1 MTTVLFGKTSSNPM
15 PMIEKLW
22 DFYSNKG
29 IKTVFISIG
38 TSCSPIAE
46 LEIAAM
52 IGCPLHI
59 IEWDEIK
66 LVGWDSVK
74 KILNTRKSGDTYFTK
89 DVETKWVLP
98 TNLRISN
105 ALPFFYNGTIDI
117 CGLISTIDFNIYVK
131 NICEK
136 MGLLEKRIDL
146 FNIQTGNEIEIPIIF
161 ALLNSTFRP
170 GLISITYTHTPD
182 SNLLSTQLAGH
193 LQNIGYA
200 LIAKEQNKFLYMFK
214 DNNAY
219 EFASYEDMSVD
230 NPLIYEI
237 IKEATNI
244 RDLDNPDYK

>member
-1 MTTVLFGKTSSNPM
+1 MTTVLFGKTSSNPI

-29 IKTVFISIG
+29 IKTVFINIG
-38 TSCSPIAE
+38 SSSSPIAE

-52 IGCPLHI
+52 IGCPLHV
-59 IEWDEIK
+59 IEWNEAK
-66 LVGWDSVK
+66 LAAWDSVK
-74 KILNTRKSGDTYFTK
+74 KTLNTRKASDLPFTK
-89 DVETKWVLP
+89 DVENKWVLP

-105 ALPFFYNGTIDI
+105 SLPFFYNGTLDVSGNINTIDI
-117 CGLISTIDFNIYVK
+117 NIFVK
-131 NICEK
+131 NICDK
-136 MGLLEKRIDL
+136 MGITEKRIDL
-146 FNIQTGNEIEIPIIF
+146 FNIQTGNEIEIPLIF
-161 ALLNSTFRP
+161 ALLNSTYRP
-170 GLISITYTHTPD
+170 GLISIAYTHTPD

-200 LIAKEQNKFLYMFK
+200 LIAKEEHKFLYMFK

-219 EFASYEDMSVD
+219 EFASYEDTTVE

-244 RDLDNPDYK
+244 RQLDNPDSK